1 MYEDYEHYKPEVKLS
16 QEQLRE
22 LIKNNDS
29 INENIKKFKNW
40 MELKYEAAEI
50 YDTLEAQH
58 VWEDVMDKFNE
69 LFG

>member
-1 MYEDYEHYKPEVKLS
+1 MIEDWMPEMDMSPEKIHRL
-16 QEQLRE
+16 
-22 LIKNNDS
+22 LIDNNTK
-29 INENIKKFKNW
+29 IMNLKKFKDW
-40 MELKYEAAEI
+40 MELKYKAAEI

>member
-1 MYEDYEHYKPEVKLS
+1 MIEDWMAEMDMSPEKIHRL
-16 QEQLRE
+16 
-22 LIKNNDS
+22 LIDNNTK
-29 INENIKKFKNW
+29 IMNLKKFKDW
-40 MELKYEAAEI
+40 MELKYKAAEI